1 MCERDF
7 LLGCPG
13 AFTGG
18 GVTVPDPSSIP
29 APRGASLPASFG
41 VPGGPHSEP
50 GSELH
55 PQKGDPFLYA
65 SGFDPSPEM
74 LVLPK
79 LSEVPCWNPSA
90 QPARGPREEGG
101 GLHCLLFPPQ
111 TGPSLRLGSGLDA
124 VEISLGKSHKPI
136 RNLTSFA
143 FSD

>member
-1 MCERDF
+1 MPWGLHR
-7 LLGCPG
+7 GWSHCPRPLEHPCSPRS
-13 AFTGG
+13 F
-18 GVTVPDPSSIP
+18 PSCLIW
-29 APRGASLPASFG
+29 GT
-41 VPGGPHSEP
+41 GGPHSEP